1 MPDERQWLQAEQSG
15 QDDLAEKAF
24 ARVVA
29 EMTAVD
35 PSADFIN
42 RTVRLAWQAHARRRL
57 VRRAALIA
65 AALLIT
71 IVSIGLI
78 YALTALAIGMVG
90 RVAVLFSHG
99 LVWLLT
105 SASEGVRWWWVAER
119 MGTAVTDTVAIPSAA
134 VSIAVIEMIGLLG
147 IYAFQRLLPK
157 ARNDTK

>member
-42 RTVRLAWQAHARRRL
+42 RTVRVAWQAHARRRL

-71 IVSIGLI
+71 TAGVGLI
-78 YALTALAIGMVG
+78 DALTPLAIGMVG
-90 RVAVLFSHG
+90 GVAVLFSQG

-105 SASEGVRWWWVAER
+105 SASEGARWWWVAER
-119 MGTAVTDTVAIPSAA
+119 MGTAVTDTIAVPSAA